1 MTMKKNLIAMWAGA
15 ACGLLLMLVVA
26 LLKG

>member
-15 ACGLLLMLVVA
+15 ATGLLVMFIVA